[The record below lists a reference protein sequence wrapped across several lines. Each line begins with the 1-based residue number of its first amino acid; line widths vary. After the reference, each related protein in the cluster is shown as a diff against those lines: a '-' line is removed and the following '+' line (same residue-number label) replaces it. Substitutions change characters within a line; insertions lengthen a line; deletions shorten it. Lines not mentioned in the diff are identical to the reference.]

1 MDGNFHPTQ
10 AAKRACGGDN
20 SWKPGTTMG
29 NGKPPPPKRP
39 RVPLQPFSG
48 SGGGPMARQRAQLP
62 IYDARAALITAVKE
76 NKSIIGAPWRR
87 VDTTDNFF
95 PRSLPQHMH
104 TVHHEPAREFQSVNS
119 DLNLLLRLSPPPPP
133 GMPHQLPVC
142 GYRLHRHFVS
152 RCCLAHVRLFFDSNQ
167 HTYVR
172 AVVGET
178 GSGKTTQAR
187 MPAVATSLPCQL
199 FIHPPSRAHQ
209 LYKYI

>member
-76 NKSIIGAPWRR
+76 NKSIIGAPWLFHAHYPNTCTLY
-87 VDTTDNFF
+87 TTN
-95 PRSLPQHMH
+95 P
-104 TVHHEPAREFQSVNS
+104 VVNS
-119 DLNLLLRLSPPPPP
+119 NRST
-133 GMPHQLPVC
+133 V
-142 GYRLHRHFVS
+142 
-152 RCCLAHVRLFFDSNQ
+152 
-167 HTYVR
+167 T
-172 AVVGET
+172 
-178 GSGKTTQAR
+178 
-187 MPAVATSLPCQL
+187 
-199 FIHPPSRAHQ
+199 
-209 LYKYI
+209 